1 MLTNS
6 YEGELSRRFEELDA
20 KKIQIANE
28 ESKQYQAK
36 EQEKIEETKKR
47 IRKLTGKNNESEE
60 HHEFTEEELALM
72 TSDNPDDSLAVDDNG
87 NVLRLVGDVRIVP
100 QKEVKFEDG
109 TVIPDDIREK
119 MEAEFR
125 AQALAA
131 ALHPEENV
139 SNDQAD
145 DKNAEEELPEID
157 VGEFSIEEVLDD
169 GKSDEDDSNGKG
181 NDIPTLDDSI
191 EIDDISLL

>member
-20 KKIQIANE
+20 KNIQIANE

-47 IRKLTGKNNESEE
+47 IRKLTGKNNEPEE

-109 TVIPDDIREK
+109 TVIPDKLLRQHCIQRKMFRTTKQTIRMQK
-119 MEAEFR
+119 
-125 AQALAA
+125 
-131 ALHPEENV
+131 
-139 SNDQAD
+139 
-145 DKNAEEELPEID
+145 KNFQKL
-157 VGEFSIEEVLDD
+157 
-169 GKSDEDDSNGKG
+169 
-181 NDIPTLDDSI
+181 T
-191 EIDDISLL
+191 

>member
-1 MLTNS
+1 
-6 YEGELSRRFEELDA
+6 
-20 KKIQIANE
+20 
-28 ESKQYQAK
+28 
-36 EQEKIEETKKR
+36 
-47 IRKLTGKNNESEE
+47 
-60 HHEFTEEELALM
+60 M

>member
-36 EQEKIEETKKR
+36 EQEKIEETKKQ
-47 IRKLTGKNNESEE
+47 IRKLTGKNNEPEE

>member
-47 IRKLTGKNNESEE
+47 IRKLIGKNNEPEE

-131 ALHPEENV
+131 ALHPEENA

-145 DKNAEEELPEID
+145 NKSAEEELPEID

-169 GKSDEDDSNGKG
+169 GKSDEDDSNEKD